1 MAVSLPTPEP
11 LVILETLLT
20 ILLLEQLTYD
30 PHRSVLGVGF
40 TIEQELVHLEATVVI
55 RETLQESKACDLRDR
70 QLIMLNVCH
79 LLVALV
85 KVDAMYRHRTEQG
98 LGLQLQNVKALAG
111 WAYLTEGQAVLVE

>member
-30 PHRSVLGVGF
+30 PHRSVLGVGS

-70 QLIMLNVCH
+70 QLIMYNVCH
-79 LLVALV
+79 LLVALL
-85 KVDAMYRHRTEQG
+85 KVGAMYHHRTEQG
-98 LGLQLQNVKALAG
+98 VQLRNVKALAG